1 MKSFILSVAFLH
13 FTFISFSQNTND
25 QDYIQVLGIVQDAGF
40 PHIGCE
46 KECCLGVSPGKYFV
60 SCIGLVDKKSK
71 KRYLFDATP
80 DLHNQLRILENFPT
94 SDNIVDGIFL
104 THAHIGHYTGLMYL
118 GREGLG
124 GNEIN
129 VFALERMSNFLQN
142 NGPWDQLVDLK
153 NISLNNLENL
163 QPVNLS
169 KDLKVIPIKVPHRDE
184 YSETVGYKIV
194 GKTKK
199 VLFIPDIDKW
209 SEWERDI
216 IQEVKNVDYALIDGT
231 FYNGSELNRDMSEI
245 PHPSIEETIGLFL
258 NEPIQERNKIYFIH
272 INHTNPILTN
282 KNNIKSNIENFGF
295 NIAQKGL
302 KLFLD

>member
-1 MKSFILSVAFLH
+1 MKSFFFSVAFIHIFLN
-13 FTFISFSQNTND
+13 SFCQNTND

-46 KECCLGVSPGKYFV
+46 KDCCLGVLPGEYFV

-80 DLHNQLRILENFPT
+80 DLHNQLRILESFPT

-142 NGPWDQLVDLK
+142 NGPWDQLVYLK

-184 YSETVGYKIV
+184 YSETVDYKIE

-216 IQEVKNVDYALIDGT
+216 INEVKKVDYALIDGT
-231 FYNGSELNRDMSEI
+231 FYNGGELNRDMSEI

-258 NEPIQERNKIYFIH
+258 NEPVKERNKIYFIH

-282 KNNIKSNIENFGF
+282 KNNIKSNIETFGF

>member
-80 DLHNQLRILENFPT
+80 DLHNQLRILESFPT

-104 THAHIGHYTGLMYL
+104 THAHIGHYAGLMYL

-142 NGPWDQLVDLK
+142 NGPWDQLVELK
-153 NISLNNLENL
+153 NISLNSLENL

-216 IQEVKNVDYALIDGT
+216 IKEVKKVDYALIDGT
-231 FYNGSELNRDMSEI
+231 FYNGGELNRDMSEI
-245 PHPSIEETIGLFL
+245 PHPSIEETISLFL
-258 NEPIQERNKIYFIH
+258 NEPLNERNKIYFIH

-282 KNNIKSNIENFGF
+282 KNGIRDMVESLGF
-295 NIAQKGL
+295 NIAERGL
-302 KLFLD
+302 KFKLD

>member
-1 MKSFILSVAFLH
+1 MKSFILSVAFFHL
-13 FTFISFSQNTND
+13 TFISLSQITND
-25 QDYIQVLGIVQDAGF
+25 QNYIQVLGIVQDAGF

-46 KECCLGVSPGKYFV
+46 KDCCLGVSPGEYFV
-60 SCIGLVDKKSK
+60 SCIGLVDKKNK

-153 NISLNNLENL
+153 NISLNSLENL

-169 KDLKVIPIKVPHRDE
+169 RFKS
-184 YSETVGYKIV
+184 YS
-194 GKTKK
+194 
-199 VLFIPDIDKW
+199 DK
-209 SEWERDI
+209 S
-216 IQEVKNVDYALIDGT
+216 
-231 FYNGSELNRDMSEI
+231 SS
-245 PHPSIEETIGLFL
+245 
-258 NEPIQERNKIYFIH
+258 
-272 INHTNPILTN
+272 
-282 KNNIKSNIENFGF
+282 
-295 NIAQKGL
+295 
-302 KLFLD
+302 

>member
-1 MKSFILSVAFLH
+1 MKSFIISVAFFHL
-13 FTFISFSQNTND
+13 TFISFSQNTND
-25 QDYIQVLGIVQDAGF
+25 QNYIQVLGIVQDAGF

-46 KECCLGVSPGKYFV
+46 KDCCLGVSPGEYFV
-60 SCIGLVDKKSK
+60 SCIGLVDKKNK

-153 NISLNNLENL
+153 NISLNSLENS

-184 YSETVGYKIV
+184 YSVTVGYKIV
-194 GKTKK
+194 G
-199 VLFIPDIDKW
+199 
-209 SEWERDI
+209 
-216 IQEVKNVDYALIDGT
+216 
-231 FYNGSELNRDMSEI
+231 
-245 PHPSIEETIGLFL
+245 
-258 NEPIQERNKIYFIH
+258 
-272 INHTNPILTN
+272 
-282 KNNIKSNIENFGF
+282 
-295 NIAQKGL
+295 
-302 KLFLD
+302 

>member
-1 MKSFILSVAFLH
+1 MKSFIISVAFFYL
-13 FTFISFSQNTND
+13 TLISFSQNTND
-25 QDYIQVLGIVQDAGF
+25 QNYIQVLGIVQDAGF

-46 KECCLGVSPGKYFV
+46 KDCCLGVSPGEYFV
-60 SCIGLVDKKSK
+60 SCIGLVDKKNK

-142 NGPWDQLVDLK
+142 NGPWDQLVYLK
-153 NISLNNLENL
+153 NISLNSLENL

-184 YSETVGYKIV
+184 YSETVGYKIA

-199 VLFIPDIDKW
+199 YYLF
-209 SEWERDI
+209 
-216 IQEVKNVDYALIDGT
+216 QT
-231 FYNGSELNRDMSEI
+231 
-245 PHPSIEETIGLFL
+245 
-258 NEPIQERNKIYFIH
+258 
-272 INHTNPILTN
+272 LTN
-282 KNNIKSNIENFGF
+282 GVNGKEI
-295 NIAQKGL
+295 
-302 KLFLD
+302 LFRK

>member
-1 MKSFILSVAFLH
+1 MKSFIISVAFFYL
-13 FTFISFSQNTND
+13 TLISFSQNTND
-25 QDYIQVLGIVQDAGF
+25 QNYIQVLGIVQDAGF

-46 KECCLGVSPGKYFV
+46 KDCCLGVSPGEYFV
-60 SCIGLVDKKSK
+60 SCIGLVDKKNK

-142 NGPWDQLVDLK
+142 NGPWDQLVKLN
-153 NISLNNLENL
+153 NISLQTISNNKFVKLSENIL
-163 QPVNLS
+163 
-169 KDLKVIPIKVPHRDE
+169 VIPIKVPHRDE
-184 YSETVGYKIV
+184 YSETVGYKII
-194 GKTKK
+194 GKSKK
-199 VLFIPDIDKW
+199 LLFIPDIDKW
-209 SEWERDI
+209 DEWEKSIVD
-216 IQEVKNVDYALIDGT
+216 EVKLVDYAFIDGT

-245 PHPSIEETIGLFL
+245 PHPSIEETLELFSNQPL
-258 NEPIQERNKIYFIH
+258 AEKNKIYFIH

-282 KNNIKSNIENFGF
+282 KNGVRDLILNAGF
-295 NIAQKGL
+295 NIAEKGL
-302 KLFLD
+302 KLSL